1 MAALNHSPLRAA
13 PSRWAP
19 RQRALLQTA
28 ELHGQPSHA
37 MTEPSTLHE
46 PPDER
51 PWSANTLALHV
62 ERTLD
67 DQGRPRISLVRH
79 PTHPFPGELSGHDE
93 RFAYKQLFAL
103 AEDYLGQLARAID
116 ADGPLQAAAR
126 SLEARQHSGF
136 GWLGVA
142 TREGDEPDGR
152 LSFVV
157 EHRNPGDDESLADR
171 TYVLLAGN
179 QQQGAD
185 GRQVT
190 YGGRIGLRVVA
201 HVGPA
206 SQGRRPVRITGA
218 SFSAMDLA
226 WTTQTEAVRIGK
238 TTYHP
243 RDGGF
248 ALDIF
253 VQPIVQALAF
263 DMLSIDGLALLPSE
277 QALFLSGTA
286 ARHDKARRIYAWG
299 VRIPLQRDDRAGV
312 LFTDSIEVEQDYRIE
327 LASHLITTFERDP
340 ASSGPA
346 RTLPQRA
353 PTRDGLGALRGSPAW
368 LPAGAPT
375 PFPLV
380 LDDPANAGS
389 RWVEVRETRVRHP
402 GNTAVQAV
410 PNAPGTPLPLRSDH
424 LAAAHAWQ
432 RGTELFERITAYGLQ
447 PVQLFRLAKLPLVM
461 RHHDR
466 LDDANDGRAV
476 NAQVR
481 PDRTAPSASAPFIR
495 AQLPL
500 LEVTFGAACL
510 THWNIERGG
519 ARPEPLGLAADSR
532 WAWHEF
538 GHVLCYGS
546 TGDIELPFAHSA
558 GDALAAIVS
567 DPDSGLQ
574 DDPARHITF
583 PWVRTGRRH
592 DRDALLGWCWCGRRN
607 TRRQAGAQRR
617 PMSFTSYF
625 AEQLLSSSLFRAYES
640 IGGATIGRGEQRR
653 RASDY
658 MVYLVMR
665 GTALFGTANTVPA
678 SSADH
683 FVSALID
690 ADITTPLWQVQSTW
704 GAGPQRPMRRVGGT
718 VHKVIRWAFE
728 QQGLYATTSPTAVVE
743 GRGNPPDV
751 DVHIPGQGERAE
763 GGYAPVPLQWHDSAG
778 QPWHAAPGALDW
790 AGNTVTV
797 TVRNRGSLP
806 SGPVVVRV
814 WTSGP
819 GGLAWTAAA
828 PVLRGSIPPG
838 AAVAVNIGVANAPA
852 PGSVVLAV
860 VSCAADR
867 ANSDTAAGLPCAFA
881 ANTPPTDTERLLD
894 IVANDNNMGLRVM

>member
-1 MAALNHSPLRAA
+1 
-13 PSRWAP
+13 
-19 RQRALLQTA
+19 
-28 ELHGQPSHA
+28 
-37 MTEPSTLHE
+37 MTESSTPPE
-46 PPDER
+46 QPDEG

-67 DQGRPRISLVRH
+67 DRGRAHISLVRH
-79 PTHPFPGELSGHDE
+79 PTHPFTGELGGHE
-93 RFAYKQLFAL
+93 RFAYKQLFSL

-116 ADGPLQAAAR
+116 ADGPLHAAAR
-126 SLEARQHSGF
+126 SLEARQRSGF
-136 GWLGVA
+136 AWLGVA
-142 TREGDEPDGR
+142 TREGDEPDAR
-152 LSFVV
+152 LSFFV
-157 EHRNPGDDESLADR
+157 EHRNVGEDEALADR

-179 QQQGAD
+179 QQQDAD

-206 SQGRRPVRITGA
+206 SAGRRPVRITGA

-226 WTTQTEAVRIGK
+226 WTTQTDAVRIGK

-248 ALDIF
+248 PLEIF
-253 VQPIVQALAF
+253 VQPVAQALGF
-263 DMLSIDGLALLPSE
+263 DMLSIDGLAVLASE

-286 ARHDKARRIYAWG
+286 ARHDKARRVYAWG
-299 VRIPLQRDDRAGV
+299 VRIPLQHDDRAGV
-312 LFTDSIEVEQDYRIE
+312 LFTDAIEVQQDYRIE
-327 LASHLITTFERDP
+327 LASHLITTFERDA

-346 RTLPQRA
+346 HSMRQRA
-353 PTRDGLGALRGSPAW
+353 PTRDRIDALRGAPAW
-368 LPAGAPT
+368 LPAGAPD

-380 LDDPANAGS
+380 LDDPANPGT

-402 GNTAVQAV
+402 NNTAVQAV
-410 PNAPGTPLPLRSDH
+410 PNAPGAALPLRSDH

-447 PVQLFRLAKLPLVM
+447 PVQLFRLANLPLVM

-481 PDRTAPSASAPFIR
+481 PDRITPGAGAAFIR
-495 AQLPL
+495 ALLPL
-500 LEVTFGAACL
+500 LEVTFGSASL
-510 THWNIERGG
+510 THSNIERRAGST
-519 ARPEPLGLAADSR
+519 RPEPLGLAADSR

-538 GHVLCYGS
+538 GHALCYGS

-567 DPDSGLQ
+567 DPDSALQ

-592 DRDALLGWCWCGRRN
+592 DRDALMGWCWCGRRN
-607 TRRQAGAQRR
+607 TRRQAGAVRR

-625 AEQLLSSSLFRAYES
+625 AEQLLSSSLFRAYEC
-640 IGGATIGRGEQRR
+640 IGGATTGRGEQRR

-658 MVYLVMR
+658 MVYLLMR
-665 GTALFGTANTVPA
+665 GTALFGTANNVPA
-678 SSADH
+678 ASADH
-683 FVSALID
+683 FVSALIE
-690 ADITTPLWQVQSTW
+690 ADITTPLWLVQPSW
-704 GAGPQRPMRRVGGT
+704 GPGPQRPMRRIGGT

-728 QQGLYATTSPTAVVE
+728 QQGLYATAQPNEVVE
-743 GRGNPPDV
+743 GPGHPPDV
-751 DVHIPGQGERAE
+751 DVHIPGQGERAG
-763 GGYAPVPLQWHDSAG
+763 GGYAAVPLQWHDSVS
-778 QPWHAAPGALDW
+778 QPWHAAPDALTW
-790 AGNTVTV
+790 IGTTVTV
-797 TVRNRGSLP
+797 TVRNRGRVT
-806 SGPVVVRV
+806 SGPVRVRV
-814 WTSGP
+814 WTAGP
-819 GGLAWTAAA
+819 GALAWTAAG
-828 PVLRGSIPPG
+828 PVLRAGIPPG
-838 AAVAVNIGVANAPA
+838 VAVTVNVPVAQAPSA
-852 PGSVVLAV
+852 GSVVLAV
-860 VSCAADR
+860 ASCAADR
-867 ANSDTAAGLPCAFA
+867 ANSEATARLPCAFVN
-881 ANTPPTDTERLLD
+881 NTPPTDTERLLD